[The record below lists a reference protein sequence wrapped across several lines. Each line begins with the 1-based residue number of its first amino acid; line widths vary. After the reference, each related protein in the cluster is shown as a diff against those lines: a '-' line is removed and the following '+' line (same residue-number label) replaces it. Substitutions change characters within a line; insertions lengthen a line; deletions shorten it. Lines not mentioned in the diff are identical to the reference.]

1 VKKVFDDLHNADIL
15 TTSNTFFNH
24 SFKDDIMQAI
34 TISELVAARIAAKRA
49 EDAAIKARRE
59 IDEQITNLL
68 RPTDKLEGTVS
79 EKTGE
84 YKISVVYKLTRSVDT
99 EDLQKVWDKLT
110 AEQQGAFKWKADV
123 STAALRKLDDKA
135 LTAVSKLIT
144 SKPASPTITI
154 EAI

>member
-1 VKKVFDDLHNADIL
+1 
-15 TTSNTFFNH
+15 
-24 SFKDDIMQAI
+24 MQAM
-34 TISELVAARIAAKRA
+34 TISELVAARIAAKRS
-49 EDAAIKARRE
+49 EDAAVQARRD

-68 RPTDKLEGTVS
+68 RPADKLEGTVS

-84 YKISVVYKLTRSVDT
+84 YKISVVYKLSRSVAT

-123 STAALRKLDDKA
+123 SVSALRKLDDKA
-135 LTAVSKLIT
+135 MAAVSKLIT

>member
-1 VKKVFDDLHNADIL
+1 
-15 TTSNTFFNH
+15 
-24 SFKDDIMQAI
+24 MQAL
-34 TISELVAARIAAKRA
+34 TISELVAARLAAKRA
-49 EDAAIKARRE
+49 EDAAVQARRD
-59 IDEQITNLL
+59 IDEQITALL
-68 RPTDKLEGTVS
+68 RPADKLEGTVS

-84 YKISVVYKLTRSVDT
+84 YKISVTYKLSRAVNT

-123 STAALRKLDDKA
+123 SVSALRKLDDKA

>member
-1 VKKVFDDLHNADIL
+1 
-15 TTSNTFFNH
+15 
-24 SFKDDIMQAI
+24 MQAI

-49 EDAAIKARRE
+49 EDAAVKARRE

-84 YKISVVYKLTRSVDT
+84 YKISVVYKLTRTVDT
-99 EDLQKVWDKLT
+99 EDLKKVREKLT

-123 STAALRKLDDKA
+123 SVSALRKLDDKA